1 MSVRGSG
8 VLELVPEWVPEL
20 CFPNCS
26 RILWLI
32 FGCYAGCF
40 IEGWIKKFANVDSYI
55 GTSRADLDLQPMTP
69 PTRCGISLFFR
80 RSNQRSGEMGGD
92 VTCVCQSCPW
102 HATIHMKSNILWPDP
117 ATTHGPCHGPSL
129 LIKQTPQ
136 GFPGL
141 FIEHICD
148 RSNSRKKERTKPAR
162 NSWNCGMAACT
173 KRWKRRRPA

>member
-1 MSVRGSG
+1 MGSRI
-8 VLELVPEWVPEL
+8 VFPEL
-20 CFPNCS
+20 FPNSLAATPAALLKDGS
-26 RILWLI
+26 RSSQMSIHR
-32 FGCYAGCF
+32 
-40 IEGWIKKFANVDSYI
+40 
-55 GTSRADLDLQPMTP
+55 TSRADLDLQPMTP

-162 NSWNCGMAACT
+162 NS
-173 KRWKRRRPA
+173 